1 MIGGGIMIRQQRP
14 VMRGLIALCATGTLV
29 AGGLTLAAADNA
41 QESVKKSINE
51 VIRVLD
57 DPELKKP
64 ARAEERRKKLEHVI
78 GSRFSYD
85 EMSKRALGKQWA
97 KLNDAQRKEFV
108 ELFQRL
114 LSNTYAG
121 KIESYSGEPVQYLGE
136 RMQDG
141 YAEVRTKV
149 TSGKAEIPLDYR
161 LLQLGGDWRVYDVVV
176 DGVSLVANYR
186 GQFDKIIRTSSYD
199 SLVDKLRSKSDQI
212 QSP

>member
-1 MIGGGIMIRQQRP
+1 MTYQRRAL
-14 VMRGLIALCATGTLV
+14 MTGLIGLCAMGVLFS
-29 AGGLTLAAADNA
+29 GGRTLAAADNA
-41 QESVKKSINE
+41 LESMKKTINE
-51 VIRVLD
+51 VIHVLD
-57 DPELKKP
+57 DADLKKP
-64 ARAEERRKKLEHVI
+64 ARADERRKKLEQVI

-97 KLNDAQRKEFV
+97 KLSEPQRKEFV

-114 LSNTYAG
+114 LSKTYAG
-121 KIESYSGEPVQYLGE
+121 KIEGYSGEQVHYLGE
-136 RMQDG
+136 RNQEG

-149 TSGKAEIPLDYR
+149 SSGKTEIPLDYR

-199 SLVDKLRSKSDQI
+199 DLVDKLRSKSDQI

>member
-1 MIGGGIMIRQQRP
+1 MTYQRRALMTGLMGLCAMGVLFAGGGH
-14 VMRGLIALCATGTLV
+14 
-29 AGGLTLAAADNA
+29 TLAAADNA
-41 QESVKKSINE
+41 LESIKKTINE
-51 VIRVLD
+51 VIHVLED
-57 DPELKKP
+57 ADLKKP
-64 ARAEERRKKLEHVI
+64 ARADERRKKLEQVI

-97 KLNDAQRKEFV
+97 KISEPQRKEFV

-114 LSNTYAG
+114 LSKTYAG
-121 KIESYSGEPVQYLGE
+121 KIEGYSGEQVHYLGE
-136 RMQDG
+136 RNQDG

-149 TSGKAEIPLDYR
+149 SSGKTEIPLDYR

-199 SLVDKLRSKSDQI
+199 DLVDRLRSKSDQI